1 MIDLVFVL
9 LLFSGCGCWITGVV
23 SVLTGQGLTPE
34 NLFFIIVGGQLAR
47 LGWTDV
53 SANAFDKRHI
63 EQLKGMPSAGHDD
76 REDRVM
82 QAMFG
87 GLL

>member
-34 NLFFIIVGGQLAR
+34 NLFLIIVGGQLAR

-53 SANAFDKRHI
+53 NADAIEKRHN
-63 EQLKGMPSAGHDD
+63 ELMKALQD
-76 REDRVM
+76 R
-82 QAMFG
+82 FKW
-87 GLL
+87 